1 VQYVRPARLLLAL
14 FAFTTCV
21 VGFTSYAAETQ
32 IQTQSAGEAL
42 YRNGLLPSGQPMRGE
57 RADGEPVQG
66 SAAACVNCHRRSG
79 LGTTGGRIVIPAI
92 TGKYLFQPG
101 ARPMPE
107 SGAAAL
113 AVASARDRYTDATLA
128 RAISKGIGPDGHE
141 LSYLMPRFKLDAAS
155 MGTLIDYL
163 RGLSTGPVPGVSGDT
178 LHFATVITPDADPTR
193 RQGMLAVLRAF
204 FASKNEFFRGDAPA
218 LYAQRKIMFR
228 VVRKWQLH
236 VWELTGPADTWDP
249 QLQEKLRAEPVFALV
264 SGLAGADWSPVH
276 RFCQREAIPCLLPNV
291 DAPVVDE
298 NAFYPV
304 YFSKGVL
311 LEAQL
316 VAQQLTA
323 SAVRPQIKRLIQ
335 VFRTGDAGEAAAQ
348 ALRDALP
355 AGAPETESRAVNGAS
370 GRQGLTEALRGITEH
385 DALMLWLRPD
395 DLQGLPSEPPTAR
408 LVFVSGL
415 MGQLENA
422 PLLPAW
428 RRVAQMAYPFDL
440 PELRRVRMNYPLG
453 WFAIRHIPLVA
464 ERTQVDTYL
473 ACVILAEA
481 LGHMRDDFVRDYL
494 VEQLETMVSFRL
506 INGYYPRLGLA
517 PGQRFA
523 SKGGYIVHFADPQ
536 GNRIIADGDWIAP

>member
-1 VQYVRPARLLLAL
+1 
-14 FAFTTCV
+14 
-21 VGFTSYAAETQ
+21 
-32 IQTQSAGEAL
+32 
-42 YRNGLLPSGQPMRGE
+42 
-57 RADGEPVQG
+57 
-66 SAAACVNCHRRSG
+66 
-79 LGTTGGRIVIPAI
+79 
-92 TGKYLFQPG
+92 
-101 ARPMPE
+101 MPE
-107 SGAAAL
+107 SGADAL
-113 AVASARDRYTDATLA
+113 AGAAASARDRYTDTTLA
-128 RAISKGIGPDGHE
+128 RAISKGVGPDGHE
-141 LSYLMPRFKLDAAS
+141 LSYLMPRFKLDEAS
-155 MGTLIDYL
+155 MGALIEYL
-163 RGLSTGPVPGVSGDT
+163 RGLSSGPAPGVSGDT

-193 RQGMLAVLRAF
+193 RQGMLVVLKAF
-204 FASKNEFFRGDAPA
+204 FAAKNEFFRADAPA

-236 VWELTGPADTWDP
+236 VWELTGPAVTWDL
-249 QLQEKLRAEPVFALV
+249 QLQEKLRVEPVFAIV
-264 SGLAGADWSPVH
+264 SGLAGADWTPVH
-276 RFCQREAIPCLLPNV
+276 RFCEREAIPCLLPNV
-291 DAPVVDE
+291 DLPVVDE
-298 NAFYPV
+298 KAFYPV

-316 VAQQLTA
+316 VAQQLTP
-323 SAVRPQIKRLIQ
+323 SAARPQVKRIIQ
-335 VFRTGDAGEAAAQ
+335 VFRAGDVGEAAAQ

-355 AGAPETESRAVNGAS
+355 AEAPEVENRSVNGAS
-370 GRQGLTEALRGITEH
+370 GRRGLAEALRGITE
-385 DALMLWLRPD
+385 DDVLILWLRAD
-395 DLQGLPSEPPTAR
+395 DLQSLPSEPPAAK

-422 PLLPAW
+422 PFLPAW

-440 PELRRVRMNYPLG
+440 PQQRRVRMNYPLG
-453 WFAIRHIPLVA
+453 WFAIQHIPIVA

-536 GNRIIADGDWIAP
+536 GNRIIADGDWIVP